1 MKAIYIVFTD
11 AEFKRLLISKRAS
24 KASNWH
30 AFIIQLNN
38 RRKTK

>member
-1 MKAIYIVFTD
+1 MKAVYIIFTD

-24 KASNWH
+24 KVANWH
-30 AFIIQLNN
+30 AFILQLNR